1 VAPRKGLIGNYGLT
15 SVQVRRG
22 GASWYVD
29 RFPDASLDASD
40 HRAFVNIRSLPSAV
54 VAALCFTACNRTD
67 TKPSAVPMARGSIA
81 IVNLAEDPRYSF
93 LALASGLPHAT
104 RQIIRDEKEWND
116 FWEYVTRSGSPGT
129 ARPNIDFQHEQVL
142 VAALGPQQ
150 AGHDIKITGA
160 RVHGDT
166 LYADVTS
173 RARIP
178 GACLTDE
185 MNSPLAVVVVKRTRG
200 PVLFTEH
207 QVDLGCPY

>member
-1 VAPRKGLIGNYGLT
+1 
-15 SVQVRRG
+15 
-22 GASWYVD
+22 
-29 RFPDASLDASD
+29 
-40 HRAFVNIRSLPSAV
+40 
-54 VAALCFTACNRTD
+54 
-67 TKPSAVPMARGSIA
+67 MARDSIA
-81 IVNLAEDPRYSF
+81 IVALAEDPRYSF

-104 RQIIRDEKEWND
+104 RLIIRDEKEWD
-116 FWEYVTRSGSPGT
+116 DLWEYVTRSGSPGT

-173 RARIP
+173 RAGIP
-178 GACLTDE
+178 LACLTDE
-185 MNSPLAVVVVKRTRG
+185 INSPLAVVVVERTRG